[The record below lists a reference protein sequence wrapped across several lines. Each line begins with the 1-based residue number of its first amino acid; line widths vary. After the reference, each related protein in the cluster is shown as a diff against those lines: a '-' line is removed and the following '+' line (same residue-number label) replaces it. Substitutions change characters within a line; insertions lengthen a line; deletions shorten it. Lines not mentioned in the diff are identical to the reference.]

1 MSRNYVKVIRLFLFL
16 LSLLKRELISIF
28 QYFIGILQPFQVLYN
43 LLVAAIEMEKML
55 KKEKLL

>member
-1 MSRNYVKVIRLFLFL
+1 MEN
-16 LSLLKRELISIF
+16 KRFEHIIT
-28 QYFIGILQPFQVLYN
+28 QVLYN